1 MEHHARASVRRVL
14 VAEPYRLAR
23 EALVV
28 AVDAAPGL
36 AAVDGSTAEREEV
49 GQVDAV
55 VVAASLLRA
64 GWHRL
69 VADGTWLDGPS
80 PVVILADHGPVTPSI
95 DGRGIAVI
103 SRQTPLA
110 AVLDC
115 LRIPGPGRDHAA
127 GTVDA
132 RWEATSVA
140 TDPPLTMRERQVL
153 GLLASGLSPTEVA
166 RGLAITTNTARD
178 HIKAIRTKLDR
189 PTIMAAVLE
198 AIRRGL
204 LHMDRA

>member
-1 MEHHARASVRRVL
+1 MSSHDCAPVRRVL

-28 AVDAAPGL
+28 AIDAAPGL

-55 VVAASLLRA
+55 VVAASLLHA

-69 VADGTWLDGPS
+69 FADGSWDDGPS

-95 DGRGIAVI
+95 DGQGIAVI

-115 LRIPGPGRDHAA
+115 LRIPGPTPATGHL
-127 GTVDA
+127 DA

>member
-1 MEHHARASVRRVL
+1 MQSLDCAPTRRVL

-23 EALVV
+23 EALV
-28 AVDAAPGL
+28 AAIDAAPGL
-36 AAVDGSTAEREEV
+36 AAVDGSTAEREQV

-115 LRIPGPGRDHAA
+115 LRIPGPGPVP
-127 GTVDA
+127 GQVDA

-178 HIKAIRTKLDR
+178 HIKAIRTKLER

>member
-1 MEHHARASVRRVL
+1 MQPHDCAPVRRVL

-23 EALVV
+23 EALMV
-28 AVDAAPGL
+28 AIDATPGL
-36 AAVDGSTAEREEV
+36 AAVDGSTADRKEV
-49 GQVDAV
+49 GQVDAA
-55 VVAASLLRA
+55 VVAASLLRT

-69 VADGTWLDGPS
+69 LADGSWDDGPS

-95 DGRGIAVI
+95 DARGIAVV

-110 AVLDC
+110 TVLDC
-115 LRIPGPGRDHAA
+115 LCIPGPGPAA
-127 GTVDA
+127 GHLDA
-132 RWEATSVA
+132 RWEATSV

-153 GLLASGLSPTEVA
+153 GLLASGLSPSEVA

-204 LHMDRA
+204 LHLDRA

>member
-1 MEHHARASVRRVL
+1 MSAPINGNRRVL
-14 VAEPYRLAR
+14 VAEPYRLVR

-28 AVDAAPGL
+28 AIDATPDLVAI
-36 AAVDGSTAEREEV
+36 DGSAARLEEV
-49 GQVDAV
+49 GRADAV
-55 VVAASLLRA
+55 VVAASLLHL

-69 VADGTWLDGPS
+69 FADGHWVDGPS

-103 SRQTPLA
+103 SRQTPLD
-110 AVLDC
+110 AVIEC
-115 LRIPGPGRDHAA
+115 LRAEGPTRGAPLRWERTTTIPGPA
-127 GTVDA
+127 
-132 RWEATSVA
+132 
-140 TDPPLTMRERQVL
+140 LTMRERQVL
-153 GLLASGLSPTEVA
+153 GLLASGLSPAEVA

-204 LHMDRA
+204 VHMDRA